1 MMVGPLTANLEDIVV
16 ESSYEV
22 SIRDGVL
29 HEGLANRI
37 DRASFIGNQH
47 LERWRKVVWKDSE

>member
-1 MMVGPLTANLEDIVV
+1 MMVGPLTANLKDIVV

-47 LERWRKVVWKDSE
+47 LER